1 MRATVLTYAVAS
13 LIVVAPR
20 ALAFAQDSAT
30 TVPAATQQ
38 NPTPTPTSTPRVG
51 SDTIRFGGRTIAA
64 GDTVNGPVLT
74 AAGDLRV
81 RGVIRGTAIAIAGDI
96 ILENGGSVT
105 GDAIA
110 ILGNVV
116 TVRGTVAG
124 TARNFSRSF
133 SWLEEVDQ
141 PVARRG
147 TGDAMYLSLG
157 WLVVML
163 LVGIGVLTF
172 ASAYLD
178 GVTDVLEQNFSK
190 SFLVGIAGELGMI
203 PALILVCAALAVT
216 VVGILLIP
224 FAIVAYVLAVMGFLT
239 LGFLSVAR
247 LAGGSIGGN
256 RGEER
261 GKALRGLVF
270 GIAIFMGLWVLSAV
284 FQWSPAISGVL
295 RMIAMAVTWVAA
307 TAGFG
312 AAILSRGGT
321 NRDAAKKAAVDESS
335 SWQTPTPITGVAAA
349 RKPVRT

>member
-1 MRATVLTYAVAS
+1 MRATVLMFAVAS
-13 LIVVAPR
+13 LIVVAP
-20 ALAFAQDSAT
+20 LPKVQAFAQDTAT
-30 TVPAATQQ
+30 AVSAATPQSQ
-38 NPTPTPTSTPRVG
+38 STSVS
-51 SDTIRFGGRTIAA
+51 SDTIRFGGRTVAA

-74 AAGDLRV
+74 VAGDLRV
-81 RGVIRGTAIAIAGDI
+81 HGVIRGTAIAIAGNI
-96 ILENGGSVT
+96 VLENGGVVT

-110 ILGNVV
+110 VLGSVFN
-116 TVRGTVAG
+116 RQGTVAG
-124 TARNFSRSF
+124 TSRNFSRTF
-133 SWLEEVDQ
+133 GWLEDVER
-141 PVARRG
+141 PTTRRA
-147 TGDAMYLSLG
+147 TGDAMSLSLG

-163 LVGIGVLTF
+163 LVGIGVLIF

-178 GVTDVLEQNFSK
+178 GVTDVLEQNFSR
-190 SFLVGIAGELGMI
+190 SFLVGIAGELGLI

-224 FAIVAYVLAVMGFLT
+224 FAIVAYVLAVLGLLT

-247 LAGGSIGGN
+247 LTGGGFGGQ
-256 RGEER
+256 RGEAR
-261 GKALRGLVF
+261 GKTLRALVF
-270 GIAIFMGLWVLSAV
+270 GIGIFMGLWVLAAV

-295 RMIAMAVTWVAA
+295 RMVAMAVTWVAA

-321 NRDAAKKAAVDESS
+321 NRDAAKKTPVEEST

>member
-1 MRATVLTYAVAS
+1 MRATVLACAVAS
-13 LIVVAPR
+13 LIVVRPN
-20 ALAFAQDSAT
+20 ALAFAQDTAT
-30 TVPAATQQ
+30 TVSAATQ
-38 NPTPTPTSTPRVG
+38 STQSPAVG
-51 SDTIRFGGRTIAA
+51 SDTIRFGGRTIQA
-64 GDTVNGPVLT
+64 GDTVNGPVLA

-81 RGVIRGTAIAIAGDI
+81 KGVIRGTAVAVAGDI
-96 ILENGGSVT
+96 IIEDGGSIT

-110 ILGNVV
+110 ILGNVI
-116 TVRGTVAG
+116 TVRGTVGGA
-124 TARNFSRSF
+124 ARNFSRSF

-141 PVARRG
+141 PVTRRA

-190 SFLVGIAGELGMI
+190 SLLVGIAGELGLI
-203 PALILVCAALAVT
+203 PVLILVCAALAVT

-239 LGFLSVAR
+239 LGFLSVSR

-270 GIAIFMGLWVLSAV
+270 GIAIFMGLWVLAAL
-284 FQWSPAISGVL
+284 FQWSPAISGIL
-295 RMIAMAVTWVAA
+295 RMVAMAVTWVAA

-321 NRDAAKKAAVDESS
+321 HRDAAKKAPVDESA

-349 RKPVRT
+349 RKPVRTG

>member
-1 MRATVLTYAVAS
+1 MHATVLTYAVAS
-13 LIVVAPR
+13 LIVVAQGAPV
-20 ALAFAQDSAT
+20 LSQEPTAT
-30 TVPAATQQ
+30 TSAATQQ
-38 NPTPTPTSTPRVG
+38 ASTPAPSVG

-64 GDTVNGPVLT
+64 GDTVNGPVLA

-81 RGVIRGTAIAIAGDI
+81 RGVIRGTAVAVAGDI
-96 ILENGGSVT
+96 IVENGGVIT

-116 TVRGTVAG
+116 TVGGTVGGAS
-124 TARNFSRSF
+124 RNYSRSF
-133 SWLEEVDQ
+133 SWLEGVEQ
-141 PVARRG
+141 PATRRA
-147 TGDAMYLSLG
+147 TGDAMSLSLG

-163 LVGIGVLTF
+163 LVGIGVLIF

-178 GVTDVLEQNFSK
+178 GVSDVLEQNFSR

-239 LGFLSVAR
+239 LGFLAVAR
-247 LAGGSIGGN
+247 LAGGSFGAD
-256 RGEER
+256 RGEVK
-261 GKALRGLVF
+261 GKALRGLVL
-270 GIAIFMGLWVLSAV
+270 GIGIFMGLWVLAAA
-284 FQWSPAISGVL
+284 FQWSPAVSAVL

-321 NRDAAKKAAVDESS
+321 NRDAAKKAPVDESA

>member
-13 LIVVAPR
+13 LIVVAPEVP
-20 ALAFAQDSAT
+20 ALAQDTAT
-30 TVPAATQQ
+30 AVSAATQQ
-38 NPTPTPTSTPRVG
+38 NQAPAVG
-51 SDTIRFGGRTIAA
+51 SDTIRFGGRTIEA
-64 GDTVNGPVLT
+64 GDTVTGPVLA

-96 ILENGGSVT
+96 IIENGGAIT

-110 ILGNVV
+110 ILGDVV
-116 TVRGTVAG
+116 NVRGTVGGA
-124 TARNFSRSF
+124 ARTFSRSF
-133 SWLEEVDQ
+133 AWLDEVEQ
-141 PVARRG
+141 PAPRQG
-147 TGDAMYLSLG
+147 TTDALWLSLG

-163 LVGIGVLTF
+163 LIGIGVLVF
-172 ASAYLD
+172 AGAYLD
-178 GVTDVLEQNFSK
+178 GVTDVLEQNFTRSL
-190 SFLVGIAGELGMI
+190 LVGIAGELGVI
-203 PALILVCAALAVT
+203 PALLLLVAGLAVT
-216 VVGILLIP
+216 VVGILLVP

-247 LAGGSIGGN
+247 LAGGSVGSN
-256 RGEER
+256 RGEVR

-270 GIAIFMGLWVLSAV
+270 GIALLMGVWVLAAV
-284 FQWSPAISGVL
+284 FQWSPAISGIL
-295 RMIAMAVTWVAA
+295 RMIALAVTWVAA

-321 NRDAAKKAAVDESS
+321 HRDAAKKAPVDESA

>member
-13 LIVVAPR
+13 LIVVAPT
-20 ALAFAQDSAT
+20 ALAFAQDSAAA
-30 TVPAATQQ
+30 VSAATQQ
-38 NPTPTPTSTPRVG
+38 NPTPRVG

-64 GDTVNGPVLT
+64 GDTVNGPVLA

-81 RGVIRGTAIAIAGDI
+81 RGVIRGTAVAIAGDI
-96 ILENGGSVT
+96 IVEDGGSIT

-110 ILGNVV
+110 VLGDVV
-116 TVRGTVAG
+116 TVRGTVGG

-133 SWLEEVDQ
+133 AWLEDVEQ
-141 PVARRG
+141 PAARRA
-147 TGDAMYLSLG
+147 TGDAMSLSLG

-163 LVGIGVLTF
+163 LVGIGVLVF
-172 ASAYLD
+172 AGAYLD
-178 GVTDVLEQNFSK
+178 GVTDVLEQSFGK
-190 SFLVGIAGELGMI
+190 SFLVGLAGEIGLI

-247 LAGGSIGGN
+247 LAGGSLGGN

-270 GIAIFMGLWVLSAV
+270 GIGIFMGLWVLAAV
-284 FQWSPAISGVL
+284 FQWSPAISSML
-295 RMIAMAVTWVAA
+295 RILAMAATWVAA

-321 NRDAAKKAAVDESS
+321 NRDAAKKAPVDESA

>member
-13 LIVVAPR
+13 LIVAPG
-20 ALAFAQDSAT
+20 ALASAQDSAAAVT
-30 TVPAATQQ
+30 AATQQ
-38 NPTPTPTSTPRVG
+38 TPTPPRVA

-64 GDTVNGPVLT
+64 GDTVDGPVLA
-74 AAGDLRV
+74 AAGDLHV
-81 RGVIRGTAIAIAGDI
+81 RGVVRGTAVAIAGDI
-96 ILENGGSVT
+96 IIEEGGSVT

-116 TVRGTVAG
+116 TVRGTVG
-124 TARNFSRSF
+124 GSARNFSRSF
-133 SWLEEVDQ
+133 GWLEDVEQ
-141 PVARRG
+141 PASRRA
-147 TGDAMYLSLG
+147 TGDAMSLSLG

-163 LVGIGVLTF
+163 LVGIGVLVF
-172 ASAYLD
+172 AGAYLD
-178 GVTDVLEQNFSK
+178 GVTDVLEQNFGK
-190 SFLVGIAGELGMI
+190 SFMVGIAGEVGLI

-247 LAGGSIGGN
+247 LAGGSLGGN

-261 GKALRGLVF
+261 GKALRGLVL
-270 GIAIFMGLWVLSAV
+270 GIGIFMGLWVLAAV

-321 NRDAAKKAAVDESS
+321 HRDAAKKEPVDDSS

>member
-1 MRATVLTYAVAS
+1 MRATVITYAVAS
-13 LIVVAPR
+13 LIVVAPG
-20 ALAFAQDSAT
+20 ALASAQDSAA
-30 TVPAATQQ
+30 TVTAATQQ
-38 NPTPTPTSTPRVG
+38 APTSGRVG

-64 GDTVNGPVLT
+64 GDTVNGPVLA

-81 RGVIRGTAIAIAGDI
+81 RGVVRGTAVAIAGDI
-96 ILENGGSVT
+96 IIEDGGVVT

-110 ILGNVV
+110 VLGNVV
-116 TVRGTVAG
+116 TAG
-124 TARNFSRSF
+124 GSVGGSARNFSRTF
-133 SWLEEVDQ
+133 GWLDEVER
-141 PVARRG
+141 PAARRA
-147 TGDAMYLSLG
+147 TGDAMSLSLG
-157 WLVVML
+157 WLVMML
-163 LVGIGVLTF
+163 LVGLCVLMF

-190 SFLVGIAGELGMI
+190 SLLVGIAGELGLI

-247 LAGGSIGGN
+247 LAGGIFGGN
-256 RGEER
+256 RGEEK
-261 GKALRGLVF
+261 GKALRGLVL
-270 GIAIFMGLWVLSAV
+270 GIGIFMGLWVLAAV

-321 NRDAAKKAAVDESS
+321 NRDAAKKAPVEESA

>member
-1 MRATVLTYAVAS
+1 MRATVLIHAVAS
-13 LIVVAPR
+13 LIVVAPGS
-20 ALAFAQDSAT
+20 LAFAQD
-30 TVPAATQQ
+30 PAATVSAATQTQ
-38 NPTPTPTSTPRVG
+38 PPAPRAG

-64 GDTVNGPVLT
+64 GDTVNGPVLA

-81 RGVIRGTAIAIAGDI
+81 RGVIRGTAVAIAGDI
-96 ILENGGSVT
+96 VIEDGGSIT

-110 ILGNVV
+110 VLGDVV
-116 TVRGTVAG
+116 TVRGTVGG

-133 SWLEEVDQ
+133 SWLEDVEQ
-141 PVARRG
+141 TSTRRG
-147 TGDAMYLSLG
+147 TADAMSLSIG

-163 LVGIGVLTF
+163 LVGIGVLLF

-178 GVTDVLEQNFSK
+178 GVTDVLEQNFGK
-190 SFLVGIAGELGMI
+190 SFLVGIAGLIGLI
-203 PALILVCAALAVT
+203 PALILVCAALAIT

-247 LAGGSIGGN
+247 LAGGALGGN
-256 RGEER
+256 RGEEK

-270 GIAIFMGLWVLSAV
+270 GIGVFMGLWVLAAV
-284 FQWSPAISGVL
+284 FQWSPVISGVL

-321 NRDAAKKAAVDESS
+321 NRDAAKKAPVEESS

-349 RKPVRT
+349 RRPVKG

>member
-1 MRATVLTYAVAS
+1 MHATVLTYAVAS
-13 LIVVAPR
+13 LIVVAQSAPV
-20 ALAFAQDSAT
+20 LSQEPTAT
-30 TVPAATQQ
+30 TSAATQQ
-38 NPTPTPTSTPRVG
+38 ASAPTPRVG

-64 GDTVNGPVLT
+64 GDTVTGPVLA

-81 RGVIRGTAIAIAGDI
+81 RGVIRGTAVAVAGDI
-96 ILENGGSVT
+96 IVENGGTIT

-116 TVRGTVAG
+116 TVQGTVGGAS
-124 TARNFSRSF
+124 RNYSRSF
-133 SWLEEVDQ
+133 SWLEGVEQ
-141 PVARRG
+141 PATRRA
-147 TGDAMYLSLG
+147 TGDAMSLSLG
-157 WLVVML
+157 WLVMML
-163 LVGIGVLTF
+163 LVGIGVLIF

-178 GVTDVLEQNFSK
+178 GVTDVLEQNFSR

-239 LGFLSVAR
+239 LGFLAVAR
-247 LAGGSIGGN
+247 LAGGSFGAN
-256 RGEER
+256 RGEEK
-261 GKALRGLVF
+261 GKALRGLVI
-270 GIAIFMGLWVLSAV
+270 GIAIFMGLWVLAAA
-284 FQWSPAISGVL
+284 FQWSPAVSTVL

-321 NRDAAKKAAVDESS
+321 NRDAAKKAPVDESA

>member
-1 MRATVLTYAVAS
+1 MRATVLAYAVAS
-13 LIVVAPR
+13 LIVVAPE
-20 ALAFAQDSAT
+20 ALASAQDST
-30 TVPAATQQ
+30 TAVSAATQ
-38 NPTPTPTSTPRVG
+38 STQAPSVG
-51 SDTIRFGGRTIAA
+51 SDTIRFGGRIIEA
-64 GDTVNGPVLT
+64 GDTVNGPVLA

-81 RGVIRGTAIAIAGDI
+81 RGVIRGTAVAVAGDI
-96 ILENGGSVT
+96 IVEDGGVIT

-124 TARNFSRSF
+124 AARNFSRSF

-157 WLVVML
+157 WLVMML

-178 GVTDVLEQNFSK
+178 GVTDVLEQNFGK
-190 SFLVGIAGELGMI
+190 SFLVGIAGEVGLI

-224 FAIVAYVLAVMGFLT
+224 FAIVAYVLAVLGFLT
-239 LGFLSVAR
+239 LGFLSVSR
-247 LAGGSIGGN
+247 LAGGAIGGN

-270 GIAIFMGLWVLSAV
+270 GIAIFMGLWVLAAV

-321 NRDAAKKAAVDESS
+321 NRDAAKKAPVDESA

>member
-13 LIVVAPR
+13 LIVVAPK
-20 ALAFAQDSAT
+20 APAHAQETAT
-30 TVPAATQQ
+30 AVPAATRQ
-38 NPTPTPTSTPRVG
+38 NPAPTVS
-51 SDTIRFGGRTIAA
+51 SDTIRFGGRTIEA
-64 GDTVNGPVLT
+64 GDTVTGPVVA

-81 RGVIRGTAIAIAGDI
+81 RGVIRGTAVAVVGDI
-96 ILENGGSVT
+96 FVEEGGTIT

-116 TVRGTVAG
+116 TIRGSVGG

-133 SWLEEVDQ
+133 QWLDDVDETA
-141 PVARRG
+141 PRRG
-147 TGDAMYLSLG
+147 TTDAMSLSLG

-163 LVGIGVLTF
+163 LVGIGVLVF
-172 ASAYLD
+172 AGAYLD
-178 GVTDVLEQNFSK
+178 GVTDVLEQNFGK
-190 SFLVGIAGELGMI
+190 SFLVGIAGELGVL
-203 PALILVCAALAVT
+203 PLLFLVCAALAVT

-247 LAGGSIGGN
+247 LVGGGFGAN
-256 RGEER
+256 RGEAR

-270 GIAIFMGLWVLSAV
+270 GIAIFMGAWVLAAA
-284 FQWSPAISGVL
+284 FQWSPAVSSIL
-295 RMIAMAVTWVAA
+295 RILALAVTWVAA

-321 NRDAAKKAAVDESS
+321 HRDAAKKAPVDESA
-335 SWQTPTPITGVAAA
+335 SWQTPTPITGVPAA
-349 RKPVRT
+349 RKPART